1 VRIFSIVALL
11 AFTYSTISF
20 VLNQGSYVI
29 GELVQPRYVLPLLPL
44 FVAVVTM
51 NNDGFNFFAS
61 GRVRM
66 TLIISLLV
74 ATNAMAL
81 FTNIRRYVTGTDR
94 PLHLNLNEKVEWWWL
109 ESVSPN
115 LLFVFGL
122 LGFAAFLIFGWQAA
136 LSKINSEKRWGTVNK

>member
-1 VRIFSIVALL
+1 M
-11 AFTYSTISF
+11 
-20 VLNQGSYVI
+20 
-29 GELVQPRYVLPLLPL
+29 LPLLPL

-51 NNDGFNFFAS
+51 NNEGFNFFAS

-66 TLIISLLV
+66 NLIISLLV
-74 ATNAMAL
+74 TTNAMAL

-115 LLFVFGL
+115 LLFAFGVV
-122 LGFAAFLIFGWQAA
+122 GFAAFLIFGWQVA
-136 LSKINSEKRWGTVNK
+136 LSKITSEKC

>member
-1 VRIFSIVALL
+1 
-11 AFTYSTISF
+11 

-51 NNDGFNFFAS
+51 SNERFNFFVS

-66 TLIISLLV
+66 NLIISLLV
-74 ATNAMAL
+74 TTNSMAL

-109 ESVSPN
+109 QNVSPN
-115 LLFVFGL
+115 SLFVIASI
-122 LGFAAFLIFGWQAA
+122 GFLTFLVLGWQFA
-136 LSKINSEKRWGTVNK
+136 LSDKQKTRLSNNAGLE